1 MPNLVIIVM
10 GVSGCGKTTSGQALS
25 EALDIP
31 FFDADDY
38 HPPSNI
44 TKMKSG
50 HALNDKDR
58 QPWLETLA
66 TLLVAQQQTTGAI
79 LACSALKAA
88 YRQTLEQQLQAPAQ
102 WVHLVGDQETILAR
116 MQARAG
122 HFMPSKLLASQF
134 ETLESPTD
142 ALDVPI
148 TWSLGEQLNFIVGNI
163 GHSGSYS

>member
-163 GHSGSYS
+163 GHR